1 MASFFTGYSDV
12 SVVYWMSIIWIVLLF
27 AVNKIIYSSFSFS
40 SDNRAEQK
48 NQSVFFNYSFAIC
61 NMTLVGMLV
70 LAAVSPKFYF
80 HTAFEQSSIMG
91 LGSLIIGVLGI
102 AVLFKGRKDLGEFY
116 SDCGNAFIPEG
127 LRTDGIY
134 AYIRHPIYSGNLLLC
149 YSAFLV
155 LPNYLSMFVCFLLTV
170 SYAVSIPR
178 EEESLCEE
186 FSTYRKYQKLTGRVL
201 PRIVVSSYSEKT
213 VSTQGKVLT
222 KSLTMAVET
231 KRLSPW

>member
-1 MASFFTGYSDV
+1 MASFFTGYTDV
-12 SVVYWMSIIWIVLLF
+12 SVVHWMSISWIVLLF

-48 NQSVFFNYSFAIC
+48 NQSVFFNYSFTIC

-80 HTAFEQSSIMG
+80 HTAFEQSLAMG
-91 LGSLIIGVLGI
+91 TCSLIIGVLGI
-102 AVLFKGRKDLGEFY
+102 AVLFKGRKDLGEYY

-170 SYAVSIPR
+170 SYAISIPR
-178 EEESLCEE
+178 EEESLCEA
-186 FSTYRKYQKLTGRVL
+186 FSTYRKYQELTGRVL
-201 PRIVVSSYSEKT
+201 PRMVISSYSER
-213 VSTQGKVLT
+213 
-222 KSLTMAVET
+222 TMVHTGEGFDKEFDRGGRDQAA
-231 KRLSPW
+231 